1 MIEESHLTGKN
12 MESEASYDSGI
23 SSCSSS
29 FSDSISTS
37 TSTDSGKSTS
47 TDSSKSTSTDS
58 SQSKS
63 QPTNNMPTS
72 SSLSHYDSPTTQF
85 TSYTDS
91 QPTEMSMDS
100 GIGDSEPIKSE
111 RPSVKT
117 SSRPSV
123 ANSSRHFPGTALQFL
138 QTLLCV
144 QSYCSWDP
152 IKDIK
157 ERAGPELLEECRS
170 LMWEQD
176 EDKELYVIFWCNN
189 VIYLFKF
196 LVMLLCL
203 ITLQH
208 QMCNWS
214 ALRIFLVH
222 TLHCISLRYLF

>member
-1 MIEESHLTGKN
+1 MIEESHSTGKN
-12 MESEASYDSGI
+12 MESDASFDSGI
-23 SSCSSS
+23 SSCGSSL
-29 FSDSISTS
+29 SDSSS
-37 TSTDSGKSTS
+37 TSTDSSRFTS
-47 TDSSKSTSTDS
+47 TDSSKS
-58 SQSKS
+58 KS
-63 QPTNNMPTS
+63 QPTNYMAS
-72 SSLSHYDSPTTQF
+72 YSSHYDSPSTQL
-85 TSYTDS
+85 TSSTDS

-176 EDKELYVIFWCNN
+176 EDKELYVIFWYNN
-189 VIYLFKF
+189 VIFINIYLNF
-196 LVMLLCL
+196 
-203 ITLQH
+203 
-208 QMCNWS
+208 
-214 ALRIFLVH
+214 
-222 TLHCISLRYLF
+222 